1 MKYRYQDFLYDYDYG
16 TGKLYKGDNLIFKG
30 NGWSGILFFLS
41 ATKNAPEVRAM
52 FQQQLDTREE
62 YKHKAEAKKPRE
74 PVIEDPEPEQKK
86 VIRRPGR
93 NDKRL
98 VR

>member
-1 MKYRYQDFLYDYDYG
+1 MLYKFKDFVYDYDYG
-16 TGKLYKGDNLIFKG
+16 TGKLYKGDRLIFKG

-62 YKHKAEAKKPRE
+62 YRLKAEVKKPRE
-74 PVIEDPEPEQKK
+74 PKLDWELEEPKK
-86 VIRRPGR
+86 KTTPKR

>member
-1 MKYRYQDFLYDYDYG
+1 MLYKYKDFVYDYDYG
-16 TGKLYKGDNLIFKG
+16 TGKLYKGNRLIFKG
-30 NGWSGILFFLS
+30 NGWSGILFFIS

-62 YKHKAEAKKPRE
+62 YKLRAELKKPRE
-74 PVIEDPEPEQKK
+74 PEVIEVEEPKK
-86 VIRRPGR
+86 KTPVKR

>member
-1 MKYRYQDFLYDYDYG
+1 
-16 TGKLYKGDNLIFKG
+16 
-30 NGWSGILFFLS
+30 
-41 ATKNAPEVRAM
+41 M

>member
-1 MKYRYQDFLYDYDYG
+1 MLYKYKDFVYEYDYG
-16 TGKLYKGDNLIFKG
+16 TGKLYKGNRLIFKG
-30 NGWSGILFFLS
+30 NGWSGILFFIS

-62 YKHKAEAKKPRE
+62 YKLRAELKKPRE
-74 PVIEDPEPEQKK
+74 PEAPEVEEPKK
-86 VIRRPGR
+86 KTYPKR

>member
-1 MKYRYQDFLYDYDYG
+1 MLYKFKDFVYDYDYG
-16 TGKLYKGDNLIFKG
+16 TGKLYKADRLIFKG

-62 YKHKAEAKKPRE
+62 YRLKAEVKKPRE
-74 PVIEDPEPEQKK
+74 PKLDWELEEPKK
-86 VIRRPGR
+86 KTTPKR

>member
-1 MKYRYQDFLYDYDYG
+1 MLYKYKDFVYDYDYG
-16 TGKLYKGDNLIFKG
+16 TGKLYKGDRLIFKG
-30 NGWSGILFFLS
+30 NGWSGILFFIS

-62 YKHKAEAKKPRE
+62 YKLKAEFKKPRE
-74 PVIEDPEPEQKK
+74 PEAPEVEEPKK
-86 VIRRPGR
+86 KTYPKR

>member
-1 MKYRYQDFLYDYDYG
+1 MLYKYKDFVYDYDYG
-16 TGKLYKGDNLIFKG
+16 TGKLYKGDRLIFKG

-41 ATKNAPEVRAM
+41 ATKNAPEVKAM

-62 YKHKAEAKKPRE
+62 YKLRAELKKPRE
-74 PVIEDPEPEQKK
+74 PEMPVFEEHKK
-86 VIRRPGR
+86 KPPPKR

>member
-1 MKYRYQDFLYDYDYG
+1 MLYKFKDFVYDYDYG
-16 TGKLYKGDNLIFKG
+16 TGKLYKGDRLIFKG

-62 YKHKAEAKKPRE
+62 YKLRAELKKPRE
-74 PVIEDPEPEQKK
+74 PEVIEVEEPKK
-86 VIRRPGR
+86 KTPVKR

>member
-1 MKYRYQDFLYDYDYG
+1 VLYKFKDFVYDYDYG
-16 TGKLYKGDNLIFKG
+16 TGKLYKGDRLIFKG

-62 YKHKAEAKKPRE
+62 YRLKAEVKKPRE
-74 PVIEDPEPEQKK
+74 PKLDWELEEPKK
-86 VIRRPGR
+86 KTTPKR

>member
-1 MKYRYQDFLYDYDYG
+1 MRYVYKDFVYDYDYG
-16 TGKLYKGDNLIFKG
+16 TGKLYKGDHLIFKG

-62 YKHKAEAKKPRE
+62 YKLRAEIKKPKEPELDWEQEE
-74 PVIEDPEPEQKK
+74 PVKK
-86 VIRRPGR
+86 TNKRR
-93 NDKRL
+93 NDRRL